1 MRSPLAT
8 TTPAIISL
16 GSNLGDRRRY
26 LREAVRRLGRE
37 MRVVRVSSIYE
48 TSGVDTP
55 TGSPPFLNA
64 VALVLTSATP
74 GELLRQLQRIEND
87 LGRRRSIR
95 NGPRTLDLAGTH
107 GPRGIAGQQAAAQI
121 GAAGDG
127 GQVYVCLDRVIHE
140 PEPVG

>member
-95 NGPRTLDLAGTH
+95 NGPRTLDLDLILYGSLVV
-107 GPRGIAGQQAAAQI
+107 R
-121 GAAGDG
+121 
-127 GQVYVCLDRVIHE
+127 
-140 PEPVG
+140 